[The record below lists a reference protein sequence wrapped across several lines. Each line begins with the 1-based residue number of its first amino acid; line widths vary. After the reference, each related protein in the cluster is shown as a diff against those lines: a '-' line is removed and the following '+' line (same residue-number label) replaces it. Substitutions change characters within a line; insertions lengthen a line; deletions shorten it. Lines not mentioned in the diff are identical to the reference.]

1 MKRVCVFCGSNVGG
15 DGRFRESAEALGRA
29 IVERG
34 QGLVYGGG
42 SVGLMGVV
50 ADAVLAGGGKVD
62 GVIPKMLA
70 TKELLHDGVT
80 EMHIVESMHARKA
93 LMTELADCF
102 IALPGGFGTF
112 EELFEVITWGQLGL
126 HAKPMGLL
134 NVAGYYD
141 DLVRFLD
148 RAIAERFIKEKYRD
162 LLLVDAQPSELLDRL
177 ATHRLPTVKKWIA
190 PDET

>member
-1 MKRVCVFCGSNVGG
+1 M
-15 DGRFRESAEALGRA
+15 AA
-29 IVERG
+29 
-34 QGLVYGGG
+34 

-70 TKELLHDGVT
+70 TKELLHVGVT
-80 EMHIVESMHARKA
+80 KCTWSKACTARKA

-126 HAKPMGLL
+126 HAKPIGSVERGRVLRRSRPL
-134 NVAGYYD
+134 PRPGD
-141 DLVRFLD
+141 R
-148 RAIAERFIKEKYRD
+148 RAIHQGKIPRAAAGRRAAERPARS
-162 LLLVDAQPSELLDRL
+162 ARHPPP
-177 ATHRLPTVKKWIA
+177 ATVKKWIA